1 MIRQMIGKEILEHIL
16 SLRFLLALLL
26 TISLF
31 AANGVIFARRYE
43 KQLTEYSKKT
53 NKDLESFQE
62 RSGRL
67 FQLAFYGHEI
77 YAKPGTLTCCAEG
90 YERSLPNCIR
100 FNAFTSSLPEIR
112 DQGNFTLPPFSDI
125 DWAFV
130 VSAILSFVAL
140 VFTYDSICGEKET
153 GTLALTLAGAVPR
166 YAVLLAKYAAA
177 MVTLGIPL
185 GIGLLVSLIL
195 ALSSRSIVFEAA
207 EWWKILALVLLSF
220 LYLSVFVLLGM
231 FVSSRTAHSANSM
244 VILLLAWVGLVVL
257 TPSVGRIISDVSTQ
271 GTAQVDLRRKLEE
284 ASRQVDQRAAAGA
297 FGERPGNMSPNLSD
311 PMNNPPARAKWT
323 VAKTEARNQV
333 LEEHHRKLLAQVAA
347 GWNVTCFSPAVIY
360 RRAAETIAGTGI
372 SHCANL
378 RRQVRQYQNDLLQY
392 IRDEDSKDPDSLH
405 LLFDEYGCADNWKAI
420 SHQPVDFQT
429 VPKFQERVLALGP
442 SVRLAIWDVGLLILF
457 NLVTFAAAFV
467 SFLRC
472 DVRQK

>member
-1 MIRQMIGKEILEHIL
+1 MIRQILGKEILEYIV

-43 KQLTEYSKKT
+43 KQLTEYSQKA
-53 NKDLESFQE
+53 NEDLEGFRAQ
-62 RSGRL
+62 SGRL
-67 FQLAFYGHEI
+67 FRLAFHQHEI
-77 YAKPGTLTCCAEG
+77 YAKPGALTCCAEG
-90 YERSLPNCIR
+90 RERSLPNCIR
-100 FNAFTSSLPEIR
+100 FNVFRSSLPEVR
-112 DQGNFTLPPFSDI
+112 NQGNFTLPPFSDI

-166 YAVLLAKYAAA
+166 YAVLLAKYAAT

-195 ALSSRSIVFEAA
+195 ALSSRSVAFEAA
-207 EWWKILALVLLSF
+207 EWWKILAIVLLSF

-231 FVSSRTAHSANSM
+231 FVSSRTTHSANSM
-244 VILLLAWVGLVVL
+244 VILLLVWVGLVVL
-257 TPSVGRIISDVSTQ
+257 APSVGRIISDVSTR
-271 GTAQVDLRRKLEE
+271 GTSQVDLRRRLEE
-284 ASRQVDQRAAAGA
+284 AEKQVDQRAAAGA

-311 PMNNPPARAKWT
+311 PMNNPPARAQLT
-323 VAKTEARNQV
+323 GATTEARNQV
-333 LEEHHRKLLAQVAA
+333 LEEYHRKLLGQVAA
-347 GWNVTCFSPAVIY
+347 GWNATCFSPAVIY

-372 SHCANL
+372 SHCVNL
-378 RRQVRQYQNDLLQY
+378 RRQIRQYQDELMQY
-392 IRDEDSKDPDSLH
+392 LRDEDSRDPNSLH
-405 LLFDEYGCADNWKAI
+405 LLFDEQQCAQHWETI

-429 VPKFQERVLALGP
+429 VPKFQERGLALGA

-457 NLVTFAAAFV
+457 NLVTFAAAFT
-467 SFLRC
+467 SFLRY
-472 DVRQK
+472 DVR